1 MVPPFCNQR
10 APIFSQTTDSITKVN
25 SKLSSKTFFIVF
37 FFFSFSTFW
46 DPETSPRKFSPK
58 KVQMFE
64 FWVSPCHISVKR
76 VFPACSRAVPAT
88 FSSLLRQKLSSS
100 SLHFCYQPGA
110 VVLLVTITSMAK
122 HTHSRVLGL
131 LTNADSNKS
140 FKNSFLCSFLSS
152 GDGVGAL
159 QKKKVSQSCVMSSA
173 HYPPPHVWVF
183 FHLFHKKLPSSQHLW
198 KDF

>member
-1 MVPPFCNQR
+1 
-10 APIFSQTTDSITKVN
+10 
-25 SKLSSKTFFIVF
+25 
-37 FFFSFSTFW
+37 
-46 DPETSPRKFSPK
+46 
-58 KVQMFE
+58 MFE

-140 FKNSFLCSFLSS
+140 FKNSFLCLFLSS
-152 GDGVGAL
+152 GDAVGAL
-159 QKKKVSQSCVMSSA
+159 QKKVRRSA
-173 HYPPPHVWVF
+173 SRAWCHLLTILHLTFWVF
-183 FHLFHKKLPSSQHLW
+183 STYSIRSCLHPSICGKIFKSDSGRDHLRYCWKKEKKIWMYLISLGASEFQPSMFDICKLTNSSSVSAQ
-198 KDF
+198 